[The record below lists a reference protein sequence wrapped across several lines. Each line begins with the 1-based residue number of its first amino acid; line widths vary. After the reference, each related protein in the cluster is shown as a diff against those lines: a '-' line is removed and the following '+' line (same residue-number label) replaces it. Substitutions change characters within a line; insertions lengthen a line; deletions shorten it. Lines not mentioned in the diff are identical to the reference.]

1 MNNKRGLFIDVREY
15 KLNPITQYKVIIPT
29 YKKILG
35 LFSLGIAII
44 PNGLGFLCYPISFML
59 LTNSKPKSLIIS
71 YKNKISLFLHKT
83 KLMLLYSS
91 NKYKNE

>member
-1 MNNKRGLFIDVREY
+1 MNNKRCLFIDVREY
-15 KLNPITQYKVIIPT
+15 KINPITQYKVIIPT

-35 LFSLGIAII
+35 LFSLGIAVF
-44 PNGLGFLCYPISFML
+44 PNGLGFLCYPLGFML

-91 NKYKNE
+91 NKYKK